1 MKKLISFVLIVIFLV
16 SFVSLSYADTTYEYK
31 VFFKKI
37 TPIDQISN
45 QPEYDTNVTI
55 DGNKINIGESITT
68 TNPYCIIDM
77 KSYKDDIL
85 VYAGYSEKFLK
96 KGLKIMFVKVE
107 KQHEISEYDTL
118 YYWFYF
124 VVSRSKIIST
134 PTPTITDEPTI
145 TPIIT
150 LPNTP
155 PEPTETIIT
164 PTLNP
169 TISPILPSNEPSNF
183 VLSNSKNKT
192 SKSPSK
198 LLANNKNL
206 PKTGEEKPLFMLVSG
221 GFIMLLGTLYLVA
234 KLKK

>member
-1 MKKLISFVLIVIFLV
+1 MKKLISFILVVAFLV
-16 SFVSLSYADTTYEYK
+16 LFVNLSYADTTYEYK

-85 VYAGYSEKFLK
+85 VYSGYNEKFLK
-96 KGLKIMFVKVE
+96 KGLKIIFVKVE
-107 KQHEISEYDTL
+107 KQNEIGEYDNL

-124 VVSRSKIIST
+124 VVSRSEIIST

-145 TPIIT
+145 TPMIT

-169 TISPILPSNEPSNF
+169 TISPVLPSNEPSN
-183 VLSNSKNKT
+183 SKNKT
-192 SKSPSK
+192 SK

-221 GFIMLLGTLYLVA
+221 GCIMLLGTLYLVA